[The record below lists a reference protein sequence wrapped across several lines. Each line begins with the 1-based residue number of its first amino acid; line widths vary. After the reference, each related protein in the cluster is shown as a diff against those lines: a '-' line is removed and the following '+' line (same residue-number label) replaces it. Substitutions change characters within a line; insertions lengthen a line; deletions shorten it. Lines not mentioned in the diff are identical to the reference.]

1 MSQFSKGGF
10 SGNRGGFRKSG
21 GGQGAR
27 GFGGPKEMFQATCAE
42 CGNSC
47 EVPFRPN
54 GRKPVFCND
63 CFKKDES
70 PRKESRDFAPRNDF
84 AEKRQNAH
92 PDQAF
97 NDLKAEMRMVNKNL
111 ERLISLFMQEIQEET
126 EEVFEEKEKQKPEKK
141 KKSKKEKKG

>member
-10 SGNRGGFRKSG
+10 SRSRGGFAKSS
-21 GGQGAR
+21 GGQGSR
-27 GFGGPKEMFQATCAE
+27 NFGGPKEMFQATCAE

-70 PRKESRDFAPRNDF
+70 PRKESRDFAPRNNFGD
-84 AEKRQNAH
+84 KRQEVR

-97 NDLKAEMRMVNKNL
+97 NDLKAELRLVNKNL
-111 ERLISLFMQEIQEET
+111 ERLISLFGQEVKEET
-126 EEVFEEKEKQKPEKK
+126 KKVSETKEEVKPEKK
-141 KKSKKEKKG
+141 KKSKKK

>member
-27 GFGGPKEMFQATCAE
+27 GFGGPKEMFEATCAE

-47 EVPFRPN
+47 QVPFRPN

-63 CFKKDES
+63 CFKKEES

-84 AEKRQNAH
+84 GGERQNVR

-97 NDLKAEMRMVNKNL
+97 NDLKAELRMVNKNL
-111 ERLISLFMQEIQEET
+111 ERLISLLTQKPVEKMV
-126 EEVFEEKEKQKPEKK
+126 EVEKPLSESKSKEKVSKK
-141 KKSKKEKKG
+141 KKLKK